1 MGMLKLLNDY
11 ARNGGLKLGHF
22 SSYDSGSR
30 KPGFLFLIILSL
42 FSAIF
47 GGIFVLYMAPSF
59 LALEQ
64 PLENTKPQ
72 EYPELPVIPFRV
84 EDSPVI
90 AIAENVGPAIV
101 GITNMR
107 GHDFFNNPI
116 MSSGSG
122 VIFDKNKGYI
132 VTNFHVVEGANNI
145 QVTIDGGNHYEA
157 KLIGHD
163 RDTDLAV
170 LQIDGNNLAE
180 ARLGDSGKLRVGEM
194 AVAIGNPLGGD
205 FARSVTV
212 GVISALDREITVAT
226 SGGEEITLQ
235 VLQTDAAI
243 NPGNS
248 GGALVNSQ
256 GEVIGINSVKIARA
270 DVEGMGFAIPTHVV
284 KPIIDQ
290 LIEQGYVSR
299 PFIGIF
305 DFREITPQMSEWYNL
320 PEGIY
325 IGGVVSGG
333 PAATA
338 GIRPGDVIVEIQGK
352 TIKTYDDLQ
361 QILRTS
367 KVGDET
373 KIVVIRE
380 NQRVEFDLKL
390 GEMPRQ

>member
-1 MGMLKLLNDY
+1 MLKLSNDY
-11 ARNGGLKLGHF
+11 ARNGGLKLAHF
-22 SSYDSGSR
+22 SSYDSGR
-30 KPGFLFLIILSL
+30 RRPGFLFLIILSL
-42 FSAIF
+42 LSAMF
-47 GGIFVLYMAPSF
+47 GGLFVLFIAPSF
-59 LALEQ
+59 LSQEQ
-64 PLENTKPQ
+64 IPQAIEPQ
-72 EYPELPVIPFRV
+72 ENPELPVIPFRV

-90 AIAENVGPAIV
+90 AIAENVGPAVV

-122 VIFDKNKGYI
+122 VIFDKDNGYV
-132 VTNFHVVEGANNI
+132 VTNFHVIEGANNI
-145 QVTIDGGNHYEA
+145 QVSLDDGNFYEA
-157 KLIGHD
+157 NLIGHD

-170 LQIDGNNLAE
+170 LQINADNLPE
-180 ARLGDSGKLRVGEM
+180 ARLGDSSKLRVGEM

-205 FARSVTV
+205 FARSVTA

-270 DVEGMGFAIPTHVV
+270 DVEGMGFAIPTNVV

-305 DFREITPQMSEWYNL
+305 DFREITPQMAEWYNL

-325 IGGVVSGG
+325 VGGIVSGG
-333 PAATA
+333 PAAA
-338 GIRPGDVIVEIQGK
+338 SGMRPGDVIIEIQNT
-352 TIKTYDDLQ
+352 TIRTFEDLQ
-361 QILRTS
+361 QILRS
-367 KVGDET
+367 HGVGDEVSIT
-373 KIVVIRE
+373 VIRDA
-380 NQRVEFDLKL
+380 NRVELKVTL
-390 GEMPRQ
+390 GEMPRR